1 MNQKGNHLKKETSKK
16 IRLRLLISIPMILS
30 TFTFGSGFMALNI
43 MKGVSSATPTS
54 KELFPTASAILL
66 MTVLAGVVGIMV
78 AHAITYPLKRLTTSA
93 KKIIMEA
100 GSELG
105 DFTAANEL
113 DAISTIFDKTFL
125 SINKFIKDSQ
135 ILESLPEGIITLDS
149 EGTITDLNKKAAD
162 FLQCEPQQ
170 IKGSNIKNIFP
181 PSDENNLSFIDLI
194 DKGRKD
200 EKAYFQ
206 HASLSLTGKRTIPVM
221 MRTSLIGKK
230 ELENIMIILKDPE
243 EVKLIRNHIQKSEQ
257 LAILGTMATGIAH
270 ELRNPLG
277 AIRGLTELI
286 SEDMPPSD
294 PKKQYTENMLNEIDR
309 LNHLVEDTLDLARKP
324 LSCIEP
330 TDIDQ
335 ILSQIIS
342 TARYNFPDK
351 DIKITRKQQP
361 DLPLCQADSERL
373 TQAFLNILINA
384 FEATTDG
391 GKIEIGS
398 RKLEDENIIVTISD
412 SGSGLAREDSSH
424 IFDLFY
430 TTKEK
435 GTGLGLSITK
445 NIIDAHGG
453 SIEAVNSAG
462 QGTTFN
468 VTLPIVCPPV

>member
-1 MNQKGNHLKKETSKK
+1 MSQKENHLKKETSKK

-30 TFTFGSGFMALNI
+30 TFTFGSGFMALNL
-43 MKGVSSATPTS
+43 MKGFSSETLNS
-54 KELFPTASAILL
+54 DDLFPIASAILL
-66 MTVLAGVVGIMV
+66 MAALAGVVGIMV

-100 GSELG
+100 GSELE
-105 DFTAANEL
+105 DFTASNEL

-135 ILESLPEGIITLDS
+135 ILDSLPEGIITLNL

-170 IKGSNIKNIFP
+170 VKGSNIKNIFP
-181 PSDENNLSFIDLI
+181 PSDENNQSFFDLI
-194 DKGRKD
+194 DKGQKD

-206 HASLSLTGKRTIPVM
+206 HANLSLTGKRTIPVM
-221 MRTSLIGKK
+221 MQTSSIGKEGLK
-230 ELENIMIILKDPE
+230 NIMIILKDPE

-286 SEDMPPSD
+286 AEDIPPSD
-294 PKKQYTENMLNEIDR
+294 PKKQYTENMLKEIDR
-309 LNHLVEDTLDLARKP
+309 LNHLVEDTFDLAQKP
-324 LSCIEP
+324 LSRIEP
-330 TDIDQ
+330 TDINQ

-342 TARYNFPDK
+342 TARYNFPNK

-391 GKIEIGS
+391 GKIEIRS
-398 RKLEDENIIVTISD
+398 QKSEAENIIVTISD
-412 SGSGLAREDSSH
+412 SGSGLAHEDSSH

-453 SIEAVNSAG
+453 NIEAENTSD

-468 VTLPIVCPPV
+468 VTLPIECQSV